1 VCYLEEKPEL
11 DEGPFLKEAKSLI
24 NTVAEKPEERKEM
37 HPGAQGM
44 GGGMGGMM

>member
-1 VCYLEEKPEL
+1 M
-11 DEGPFLKEAKSLI
+11 
-24 NTVAEKPEERKEM
+24 VAEKPEEKKQM